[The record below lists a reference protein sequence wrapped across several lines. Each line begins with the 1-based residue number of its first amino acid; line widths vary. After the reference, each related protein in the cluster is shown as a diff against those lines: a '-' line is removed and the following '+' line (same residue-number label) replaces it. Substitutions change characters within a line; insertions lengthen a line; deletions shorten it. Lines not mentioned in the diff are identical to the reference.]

1 MLESRIN
8 KELLVTI
15 EMKTSAVICVPQ
27 SSNLPA
33 MYAAADSDSNI
44 VKCVAQLYSYL
55 DVVPFGVLVT
65 DQQLFCM
72 RREDT
77 VLLCS
82 PSIPLAGYVQRPA
95 ERGPGHPSADE
106 LQASTDAAVAA
117 RQQFEAVGG
126 RSAGSAVTAVA
137 ALYCM
142 AKMSQQWW
150 ARPPPQQ
157 PAGGAGQNNIGDS
170 GADTRPQRSGPQAT
184 LASVSSGAVTGA
196 QHPAAAAEPKPVLRL
211 PTDAESE
218 CTSSQLFPG
227 RSFDPRVPNGMPP
240 SLGNACLGVVI
251 EGAVGGRAAAVKLVD
266 LWRGPEGK
274 EALQVRCLVQG
285 RFTGGWP
292 RAGRRLGRRNLSAC
306 AATPPFLRS
315 SA

>member
-1 MLESRIN
+1 MMGVKCAGPSVVALWHTFNEDCGALLRVLRDGGPVNLVVPATSADVGSEDSLRVKLLTQLLVPLQQALSRSDGFFEADCGTHCVTKGIWTNASAGRSGLVLESRIN

-44 VKCVAQLYSYL
+44 VN
-55 DVVPFGVLVT
+55 
-65 DQQLFCM
+65 
-72 RREDT
+72 
-77 VLLCS
+77 

-170 GADTRPQRSGPQAT
+170 GADTRPQ
-184 LASVSSGAVTGA
+184 
-196 QHPAAAAEPKPVLRL
+196 
-211 PTDAESE
+211 
-218 CTSSQLFPG
+218 
-227 RSFDPRVPNGMPP
+227 
-240 SLGNACLGVVI
+240 
-251 EGAVGGRAAAVKLVD
+251 
-266 LWRGPEGK
+266 
-274 EALQVRCLVQG
+274 
-285 RFTGGWP
+285 
-292 RAGRRLGRRNLSAC
+292 
-306 AATPPFLRS
+306 
-315 SA
+315 